1 MAELATSPSEAL
13 TETAARRALTR
24 ACQQVGLLPG
34 DAELIRI
41 GSNAVFRVDAA
52 TIARVAPSL
61 AHRENAQKQI
71 GVSRWLRDINY
82 PATRALDVEQPVDA
96 EGRVVTFW
104 ESIAPET
111 RYAPIRDVARLTR
124 RLHDLQMPPTL
135 ALPALQPFGAPGEP
149 FPDLA
154 AIPTADAA
162 FLRERLEW
170 ARSRFPFLPFALPA
184 GVVHGDANVG
194 NVLLDNEGHA
204 VLIDLDS
211 FSTGPREWDLIQTA
225 LFYDRLGWHTRD
237 EYMEFVDVYG
247 YDLMSWP
254 CYSELADMREIA
266 MTTWLCRKAGDSA
279 RTAAEALKRV
289 AAIRTGSSRRDW
301 GAH

>member
-1 MAELATSPSEAL
+1 MAEIATSPSAAL
-13 TETAARRALTR
+13 RESTARRALTQ
-24 ACQQVGLLPG
+24 ACQQVGLPHG

-52 TIARVAPSL
+52 IIARVAPSL
-61 AHRENAQKQI
+61 AHRGNAQKQI
-71 GVSRWLRDINY
+71 EVARWLADIDY

-96 EGRVVTFW
+96 GGRVVTFW

-111 RYAPIRDVARLTR
+111 RYAPIREVARLTR
-124 RLHDLQMPPTL
+124 RLHDLGVPPAL
-135 ALPALQPFGAPGEP
+135 ALPVLQPFGAPGEP
-149 FPDLA
+149 FPDLP
-154 AIPTADAA
+154 AIPAADAQ

-170 ARSRFPFLPFALPA
+170 ARWRFPLLPFTLPA

-194 NVLLDNEGHA
+194 NVLVDDQGRA

-211 FSTGPREWDLIQTA
+211 FSIGPREWDLIQTA
-225 LFYDRLGWHTRD
+225 LFYDRLGWHTGD

-247 YDLMSWP
+247 YDLMSWSG
-254 CYSELADMREIA
+254 YGELADMREIA

-279 RTAAEALKRV
+279 STAAEALKRV

-301 GAH
+301 GAY

>member
-1 MAELATSPSEAL
+1 MAELATSSSEAL
-13 TETAARRALTR
+13 TESTARRALTL
-24 ACQQVGLLPG
+24 ACQQVGLPHG
-34 DAELIRI
+34 YAELIRI

-71 GVSRWLRDINY
+71 DVARWLRDIDY

-124 RLHDLQMPPTL
+124 RLHDLDLPPTL
-135 ALPALQPFGAPGEP
+135 ALPVLQPFGAQGEP
-149 FPDLA
+149 FPNLA
-154 AIPTADAA
+154 AIPRADAR

-170 ARSRFPFLPFALPA
+170 ARSRFPSLPFVLPS
-184 GVVHGDANVG
+184 GLVHGDANVG
-194 NVLLDNEGHA
+194 NVLVDDEGRA

-211 FSTGPREWDLIQTA
+211 FSTGPREWDLVQTA

-237 EYMEFVDVYG
+237 EYVEFVDVYG

-254 CYSELADMREIA
+254 GYGELADMREIA
-266 MTTWLCRKAGDSA
+266 MTTWLCRKAEDSSSI
-279 RTAAEALKRV
+279 AAEARKRV

-301 GAH
+301 GAY

>member
-13 TETAARRALTR
+13 TESTARRALTR
-24 ACQQVGLLPG
+24 ACQQVGLPHS

-71 GVSRWLRDINY
+71 DVARWLRDIDY
-82 PATRALDVEQPVDA
+82 PATRALDIEQPVDA
-96 EGRVVTFW
+96 DGRVVTFW

-124 RLHDLQMPPTL
+124 RLHDLQVPSTL
-135 ALPALQPFGAPGEP
+135 ALPVLQPFGAPDKP
-149 FPDLA
+149 FPDLS
-154 AIPTADAA
+154 AIPKADAQ
-162 FLRERLEW
+162 FLRARLEW
-170 ARSRFPFLPFALPA
+170 ARSRFPCLPFVLPS

-194 NVLLDNEGHA
+194 NVLVDEWNEA

-211 FSTGPREWDLIQTA
+211 FSVGPREWDLIQTA
-225 LFYDRLGWHTRD
+225 LFYDRFGWHARD
-237 EYMEFVDVYG
+237 EYEEFVEIYG
-247 YDLMSWP
+247 YDLMSWSG
-254 CYSELADMREIA
+254 YGELADMREIA
-266 MTTWLCRKAGDSA
+266 MTTWLCRRAGDSA
-279 RTAAEALKRV
+279 KTAAEARKRV

-301 GAH
+301 GAY

>member
-1 MAELATSPSEAL
+1 MAELATSSSEAL
-13 TETAARRALTR
+13 TESTARQALTR
-24 ACQQVGLLPG
+24 ACQQVGLPHG
-34 DAELIRI
+34 DVELIRI
-41 GSNAVFRVDAA
+41 GSNAVFRVDGA

-61 AHRENAQKQI
+61 AHHENAQKQI
-71 GVSRWLRDINY
+71 DVARWLADIDF
-82 PATRALDVEQPVDA
+82 PAPRALDVDQPVDA
-96 EGRVVTFW
+96 AGRVVTFW

-124 RLHDLQMPPTL
+124 RLHDLDVPPTL
-135 ALPALQPFGAPGEP
+135 ALPLLQPFGAPGEP
-149 FPDLA
+149 FPELA
-154 AIPTADAA
+154 AIPKVDAQ
-162 FLRERLEW
+162 FLHERLEW
-170 ARSRFPFLPFALPA
+170 ARWRFPCLPFVLPS

-194 NVLLDNEGHA
+194 NVLVDDQGRA

-211 FSTGPREWDLIQTA
+211 FSTGPREWDLIQSA

-247 YDLMSWP
+247 YDLMSWLG
-254 CYSELADMREIA
+254 YGELADMREIA

-301 GAH
+301 GAY

>member
-1 MAELATSPSEAL
+1 MAELATSSSEAL
-13 TETAARRALTR
+13 TETTARRALTR
-24 ACQQVGLLPG
+24 ACQQVGLPPS

-41 GSNAVFRVDAA
+41 GSNAVFRVNAA
-52 TIARVAPSL
+52 TIARVAPSV

-71 GVSRWLRDINY
+71 DVARWLRDIDY
-82 PATRALDVEQPVDA
+82 PATRALDIEQPVDA
-96 EGRVVTFW
+96 AGRVVTFW

-124 RLHDLQMPPTL
+124 RLHDLKVPPTL
-135 ALPALQPFGAPGEP
+135 ALPVLQPFGAPEEP

-154 AIPTADAA
+154 AIPRADAQ

-170 ARSRFPFLPFALPA
+170 ARSRFPILPFVLPP

-194 NVLLDNEGHA
+194 NVLIDDEGRA

-211 FSTGPREWDLIQTA
+211 FSTGPREWDLVQTA

-237 EYMEFVDVYG
+237 EYTEFVDVYG
-247 YDLMSWP
+247 YDLMSWSG
-254 CYSELADMREIA
+254 YGELADMREIA

-279 RTAAEALKRV
+279 RTASEALKRV

-301 GAH
+301 GAY